1 MRQGK
6 LFIISGPSGTGKG
19 TLCKMLLERD
29 ENLVLSV
36 SVTTRQPRS
45 GEVHGREY
53 YFIERDEYLDML
65 SGGGLLEHA
74 SVYGQTLYG
83 TPREP
88 VMKWLE
94 EGRDVIL
101 EIDVQGAFQVRENY
115 PRCVLIFILPP
126 SMEELEARITG
137 RGSETDETMRARL
150 AEAEKEIAQSDR
162 YDYRIVNEDLE
173 QACADLHEIIVKE
186 RERKA

>member
-19 TLCKMLLERD
+19 TICKRILDMD
-29 ENLVLSV
+29 PKIVLSV
-36 SVTTRQPRS
+36 SVTTREPRE
-45 GEVHGREY
+45 GELHGREY
-53 YFIERDEYLDML
+53 FFIKEEEYMEML
-65 SGGGLLEHA
+65 ENGGLLEHA
-74 SVYGQTLYG
+74 SVYGKTLYG

-88 VMKWLE
+88 VLRWLE

-115 PRCVLIFILPP
+115 PDCIMVFVLPP

-137 RGSETDETMRARL
+137 RGSETEETKKARL
-150 AEAEKEIAQSDR
+150 AEAEREIALSER

-173 QACADLHEIIVKE
+173 QAIRDLYEIIIRE
-186 RERKA
+186 REA